1 MNQNEIEQIAQY
13 DLLAP
18 VAAARPI
25 HIVESSGAAYTDDQG
40 RSYLDLNEMCQVLGQ
55 NNQRYT
61 QAMTEA
67 LGGITTHKVG
77 FSEAKAR
84 LYQHLVRTTGGAFK
98 GIHLTTSGSEAVEW
112 AVRLARYM
120 TGRSEVISFWNSIHG
135 RTYYSASMSGLPRR
149 KVKHGALAPGAVLV
163 PYPRCAH
170 CPKQGTCGD
179 GRYPCLEYAKQQ
191 YHFGSAEDAAA
202 VIVEPYQGAC
212 IDLPPAGYMK
222 ALCDWAHEQ
231 GMLFIMDENQAGMGR
246 SGDMYNYQRLGVEPD
261 ILLLG
266 KGLGNGMHISALLMR
281 QLPDPAA
288 LPALAGGVG
297 DETLCCTAACQVFEQ
312 LESGL
317 LDHIRAVSRVLSDSL
332 RPVAEEEPVLEVR
345 CIGLAAAVEFKR
357 GEDCAKVC
365 KQLAEKGFF
374 VGHVENCVTLK
385 PPYVITAEQIRRFAA
400 ALGDIVA
407 ALPGQEHR

>member
-18 VAAARPI
+18 VAAAKSI
-25 HIVESSGAAYTDDQG
+25 QIVQVNGAEYIDEQG

-55 NNQRYT
+55 KNERYI
-61 QAMTEA
+61 QAMGEA
-67 LGGITTHKVG
+67 VSGITTHKVG

-84 LYQHLVRTTGGAFK
+84 LYEHFVRTTDGAFK

-112 AVRLARYM
+112 AVRLAKYM

-170 CPKQGTCGD
+170 CPNKGDCGN
-179 GRYPCLEYAKQQ
+179 GSYPCLEYAKKQ

-222 ALCDWAHEQ
+222 ALYDWAHEQ
-231 GMLFIMDENQAGMGR
+231 GMLFIMDENQSGMGR

-281 QLPDPAA
+281 ELPDSAA

-297 DETLCCTAACQVFEQ
+297 DDTISCASACQVFEQ

-317 LDHIRAVSRVLSDSL
+317 LDHVKAVSRVLADSL
-332 RPVAEEEPVLEVR
+332 QPVAEAECVLDVR

-357 GEDCAKVC
+357 GEDCARVC
-365 KQLAEKGFF
+365 KLLAEAGCF

-385 PPYVITAEQIRRFAA
+385 PPYVITAEQIQRFAA
-400 ALGDIVA
+400 ALRSAVD
-407 ALPGQEHR
+407 ALA